1 MPYLILAVAVVIG
14 LYLLVRGIQGA
25 DPKAVLRIFKWTG
38 AIIGIGVA
46 VYLIVTGRL
55 GFAAAVV
62 AGLLPLLLRARRIA
76 QMARSLGGPSPG
88 QSSDVETAYLRMSL
102 DHDTGQLNGT
112 VLQGPFRGRL
122 IEELS
127 LEELLALLR
136 DCRVNDEESAALIES
151 YLDRVHGAEWRGGDG
166 GPGGAHGDAR
176 GGARD
181 AAGAPE
187 GRPMTVDEAYEILG
201 VRRGADADE
210 IRDAHRRLMLKIHP
224 DQGGSTYLAAKINQ
238 AKEVLLGS

>member
-1 MPYLILAVAVVIG
+1 MSYLILVLALAVG
-14 LYLLVRGIQGA
+14 LYLLARGIQGT
-25 DPKAVLRIFKWTG
+25 DPRVLLRIFKWTV
-38 AIIGIGVA
+38 AILGIA
-46 VYLIVTGRL
+46 IATYLTVTGRIAY
-55 GFAAAVV
+55 AAMIA
-62 AGLLPLLLRARRIA
+62 AGLLPILFRARRIA
-76 QMARSLGGPSPG
+76 QTVRSFGGPSPG

-102 DHDTGQLNGT
+102 DHDSGELQGT
-112 VLQGPFRGRL
+112 VLEGPFRGRL
-122 IEELS
+122 VEELS

-136 DCRVNDEESAALIES
+136 DCRVNDEESAELLES
-151 YLDRVHGAEWRGGDG
+151 YLDRVHGPEWRGGD
-166 GPGGAHGDAR
+166 PGAQSGAGKSTD
-176 GGARD
+176 
-181 AAGAPE
+181 